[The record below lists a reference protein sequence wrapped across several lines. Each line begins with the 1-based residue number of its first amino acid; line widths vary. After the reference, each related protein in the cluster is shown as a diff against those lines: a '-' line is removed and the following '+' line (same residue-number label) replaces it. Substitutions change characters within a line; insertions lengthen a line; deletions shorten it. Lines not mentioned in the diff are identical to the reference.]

1 MLKEFK
7 SPRLWLLAA
16 ASVSLVP
23 VCLVLLL
30 DLHPGTT
37 YTDHVSS
44 AIHLVA
50 AALFLTLRPLLPAKT
65 ALPEE
70 HQDLFRYALRS
81 GVLPIASLFSDWRH
95 ELAKG
100 AKAQILAL
108 RVLPAGTG
116 LAILL
121 DVYGMHLD
129 PGGRHFFL
137 SCAAATTV
145 FAAAAFTVS
154 AVRLKGIC
162 LIEAKLNHQIRL
174 LKESRWRA

>member
-7 SPRLWLLAA
+7 SALLWLLAA

-23 VCLVLLL
+23 MCLVLLL

-37 YTDHVSS
+37 YTDHLSS
-44 AIHLVA
+44 AVHLLA
-50 AALFLTLRPLLPAKT
+50 AALFLTLRPLPPVKA

-81 GVLPIASLFSDWRH
+81 GVLPIASLFSDWSH
-95 ELAKG
+95 ELARL

-108 RVLPAGTG
+108 RVLPTGTV

-121 DVYGMHLD
+121 DVYGVTLIPREPLFPLLRRGHH
-129 PGGRHFFL
+129 GFRRCSVHAL
-137 SCAAATTV
+137 SR
-145 FAAAAFTVS
+145 S
-154 AVRLKGIC
+154 AQK
-162 LIEAKLNHQIRL
+162 H
-174 LKESRWRA
+174 